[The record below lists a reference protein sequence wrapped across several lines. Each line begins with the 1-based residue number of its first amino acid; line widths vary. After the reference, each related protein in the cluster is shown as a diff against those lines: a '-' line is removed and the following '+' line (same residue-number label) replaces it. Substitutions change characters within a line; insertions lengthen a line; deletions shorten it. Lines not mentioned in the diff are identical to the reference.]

1 MAKHKNDYFKLIE
14 QQVGFCV
21 QASDV
26 LEELIAKAT
35 PENIQE
41 YKEKIHAIE
50 HAADEIHHDILTRL
64 SAEFITPIDQE
75 DILRLVQIVDDI
87 TDALDEFVI
96 QFYMYGIQ
104 KMPSKAHEMS
114 THVSRCTK
122 GLLAAAS
129 ELKNFKKPEKLRQY
143 IIEVN
148 SIEGEADAVYIE
160 AIHELFATETDCKT
174 LIGHKEI
181 YESLEGCC
189 DLCEHATDVIEQ
201 IIIKNT

>member
-1 MAKHKNDYFKLIE
+1 MAKHKYDYFKLIE

-96 QFYMYGIQ
+96 QFYID
-104 KMPSKAHEMS
+104 
-114 THVSRCTK
+114 
-122 GLLAAAS
+122 
-129 ELKNFKKPEKLRQY
+129 
-143 IIEVN
+143 I
-148 SIEGEADAVYIE
+148 
-160 AIHELFATETDCKT
+160 
-174 LIGHKEI
+174 
-181 YESLEGCC
+181 
-189 DLCEHATDVIEQ
+189 
-201 IIIKNT
+201 